1 MYEVE
6 DQSHLPTLPR
16 KGGYPWL
23 LKVHATQGW
32 ECVEI
37 EANSW
42 QWLPRLRKFHQRPG
56 VNGHTA
62 RSSNL
67 AKVNDQNAGFIIL
80 DNPQIVK
87 RYRKVLRALPGPAGS
102 RAFWHSWDTPLVSGR
117 SVARKRDKAAALDFR
132 RWLVDSGTIPLPDE
146 VHLRTVVDTL
156 RKRVGRATKAA
167 GHNPHLAGKMEE
179 EARKLAAAQ
188 RAITTGKWSQK
199 KAPARKAK
207 A

>member
-16 KGGYPWL
+16 KGGYAWL
-23 LKVHATQGW
+23 LKVHRTQGW

-37 EANSW
+37 DTDTW
-42 QWLPRLRKFHQRPG
+42 QWLPRLRKFHHRPG

-80 DNPQIVK
+80 DDPAIVK
-87 RYRKVLRALPGPAGS
+87 RYRKVLRALPGPAGA
-102 RAFWHSWDTPLVSGR
+102 RAYWHSWDEPLVSGR
-117 SVARKRDKAAALDFR
+117 SVMRKRDKAAALAFR
-132 RWLVDSGTIPLPDE
+132 IWLVESGTVPLPDE
-146 VHLRTVVDTL
+146 VHLRTAIDTL

-167 GHNPHLAGKMEE
+167 GSNPHLTAKMES
-179 EARKLAAAQ
+179 EARRLHAAEQAC
-188 RAITTGKWSQK
+188 ATGKWKKPGRK
-199 KAPARKAK
+199 KASA
-207 A
+207 